1 MATLYGSVPMVE
13 RLLKAGADAKER
25 GPNGETML
33 MFAARNGN
41 PRLVELFLTPA
52 STSTPPR
59 SLREDHGTDV
69 GRRAAAS

>member
-1 MATLYGSVPMVE
+1 MASLYGSVPMVE

-41 PRLVELFLTPA
+41 PRLIKLLVAAGVDVNAAREVSA
-52 STSTPPR
+52 GPR
-59 SLREDHGTDV
+59 R
-69 GRRAAAS
+69 